1 MTGRWKNRSA
11 TLGRDGKRLLAAAL
25 MSVVLTACGGGGGGG
40 EASAAGASTP
50 PTAFGGAGAPAAGAA
65 PPAAHG
71 GTQPT
76 PSTPAPS
83 TPAPSTPAPSTPP
96 PSAPV
101 PAGGS
106 GGLEVAT
113 PAADGSVTLSWNA
126 PTMNDDGTPANLT
139 GYRIY
144 WGLLQDNPT
153 HSVTVKNPGL
163 SRYVVEPLTPALWY
177 FFVTALSEYGESP
190 PSNVIAMQVP

>member
-25 MSVVLTACGGGGGGG
+25 MSAVLTACGGGGGGG

-76 PSTPAPS
+76 PS

>member
-25 MSVVLTACGGGGGGG
+25 MSAVLTACGGGGGGG

-65 PPAAHG
+65 PPTAHG

-76 PSTPAPS
+76 PS